1 MLKLKLEGKEKLRAK
16 RTLTAALAYC
26 TAGIGFYHVFWGNA
40 NVYGFIILFMGL
52 AGVLYDV
59 FSKKL
64 HTV

>member
-1 MLKLKLEGKEKLRAK
+1 MV
-16 RTLTAALAYC
+16 ALAYC

-40 NVYGFIILFMGL
+40 NVYGFIILLMGL